1 MAPKKSLDPYKQIIA
16 ALLSDVQ
23 TSHSEVFTPRALR
36 LTTLKVVF
44 RLEREGLSFL
54 TKTLPRL
61 GKAFDKALSGE
72 VQFDSVS
79 YAFKSKKNSKL
90 PIFMGELFELIF
102 SHDGWVLP
110 IPCVRSIKTMRQLF
124 ASFYKLELPYD
135 SDQEQDVISK
145 FRQTEVDIL
154 PYHLVFSD
162 LADRLGDTSSLDQC
176 LSVIKPEGAA
186 KIIYRAKLLLSR
198 LFSDFDHKD
207 IYPRHGPGAVST
219 KEKLWDKYTWSSIS
233 PRIADSYPLDA
244 YFYTSLGHVC
254 DAYQEI
260 QSLELKESPAK
271 VLLVP
276 KDSRGPRLISCE
288 PLAFQWIQQGLGRA
302 IVRHVESN
310 ILTMNNVHFSDQNPN
325 RNVALTG
332 SKTGGVATLD
342 LSEASDRVSVGLVRL
357 LFPSP
362 LREALLN
369 CRSLSTVL
377 PGGEELKLNKFAP
390 MGSALCFPILAL
402 TCWAILTA
410 GSSDADVFPNYNSVR
425 ILVYG
430 DDVIVPTAHAAN
442 AIEQLERFG
451 LRINRDK
458 SCTSGFFRE
467 SCGMD
472 AYKGVDVTP
481 VRFRT
486 VWSSTPSPEVY
497 TSWIAYAN
505 SMYALNYFNTYKTIV
520 GGIFA
525 IYGEVPEISM
535 HLACPSLIEV
545 PEVYRPKRRRV
556 NRGFQTLEWRVRTV
570 RSRPIKR
577 EIDGWKMLLRFF
589 AEAHSGPSLS
599 WTNDKP
605 RSCGVQAYLDQLYPM
620 SPFSVSSYTKRKSSI
635 LEMRWR

>member
-36 LTTLKVVF
+36 LTTLKVVS

-61 GKAFDKALSGE
+61 GKAFDRALSGE
-72 VQFDSVS
+72 VQFDSAK
-79 YAFKSKKNSKL
+79 YAFKSKPSSKL

-110 IPCVRSIKTMRQLF
+110 IPCVRSIKTIRQLLYL
-124 ASFYKLELPYD
+124 FYKLELPYD
-135 SDQEQDVISK
+135 SDQEHDVISK
-145 FRQTEVDIL
+145 FEQTEVDIL
-154 PYHLVFSD
+154 PYHLVFSE
-162 LADRLGDTSSLDQC
+162 LADRLGDTSSLDQ
-176 LSVIKPEGAA
+176 VRQVVKPDGAA
-186 KIIYRAKLLLSR
+186 KIIYRARLLLLR
-198 LFSDFDHKD
+198 LFSTFDHKD

-219 KEKLWDKYTWSSIS
+219 KEKLWSKYTWSNIS
-233 PRIADSYPLDA
+233 PRIIESYPLDE

-260 QSLELKESPAK
+260 QSLSFKEDPAK

-302 IVRHVESN
+302 IVRHVESHP
-310 ILTMNNVHFSDQNPN
+310 LTRGFVNFTDQFPN
-325 RNVALTG
+325 RNGAKIG
-332 SKTGGVATLD
+332 SISGGYATLD
-342 LSEASDRVSVGLVRL
+342 LNEASDRVSVGLVRL
-357 LFPSP
+357 LFPNP
-362 LREALLN
+362 LKEALLN

-377 PGGEELKLNKFAP
+377 PGGRELKLNKFAP

-402 TCWAILTA
+402 TCWALLAA
-410 GSSDADVFPNYNSVR
+410 GSSDADVFPNETSER

-442 AIEQLERFG
+442 AIEHLERFG
-451 LRINRDK
+451 LKINRDK

-472 AYKGVDVTP
+472 AYRGVDVTP

-505 SMYALNYFNTYKTIV
+505 SMYALKYFETYESIV
-520 GGIFA
+520 GGIFS
-525 IYGEVPEISM
+525 IYGEVPSIDM
-535 HLACPSLIEV
+535 ALPCPSLIEV
-545 PEVYRPKRRRV
+545 PEAYRPKRRRTSLKL
-556 NRGFQTLEWRVRTV
+556 QKLEWRVRCL
-570 RSRPIKR
+570 RSRPILK
-577 EIDGWKMLLRFF
+577 EIEGWKMLLRFF
-589 AEAHSGPSLS
+589 AEANSVPSPS
-599 WTNDKP
+599 WTNDIP
-605 RSCGVQAYLDQLYPM
+605 RRSGVQGHLD
-620 SPFSVSSYTKRKSSI
+620 SIESSVPFSVSSYTKRKSSI